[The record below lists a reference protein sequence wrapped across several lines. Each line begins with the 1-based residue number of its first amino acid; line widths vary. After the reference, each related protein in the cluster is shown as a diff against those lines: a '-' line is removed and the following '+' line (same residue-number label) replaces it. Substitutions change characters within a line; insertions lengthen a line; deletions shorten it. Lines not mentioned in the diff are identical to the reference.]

1 VGGSARTFAIANQCG
16 IPADATGVAVNVTI
30 TDPSAEGHLTFY
42 PTGVF
47 PPLVSTINY
56 RAGQTRA
63 NNAIL
68 ILGPA
73 GNFDVSCAGVGTVD
87 FILDVNGY
95 FR

>member
-1 VGGSARTFAIANQCG
+1 MASQCG
-16 IPADATGVAVNVTI
+16 IPADATAISVNVTV
-30 TDPSAEGHLTFY
+30 TNPSAGGHLTFY
-42 PTGVF
+42 PSGEA

-68 ILGPA
+68 LLSPA
-73 GNFDVSCAGVGTVD
+73 GDFDVACASFGTVD